1 MVESRKSASTSDDS
15 ISASS
20 DRSWARAREIL
31 ESCEPV
37 IPPIRRICETTIGD
51 LSKINPIRE
60 GAIIPLRKIVL
71 ACGQDS
77 ILASGA
83 AGDRARASARE
94 VLETIPSD
102 VIAAALVLHS
112 VSRRVSNRHLEAIWG
127 TFLDEALNRA
137 AIGYAVGRGS
147 PEFGAGR
154 AMLAG
159 FSSRAGLAMI
169 VAHGSEEQAA
179 RLLQGLRNGATLR
192 DTCLIVYQVDPVH
205 VGALVVLAAGCG
217 PSACMGIRGC
227 ADFQPRPPEDEAEL
241 LWWGTHLLIDQLA
254 TRELQKISPIL
265 WDIVGI
271 KEESAQ
277 KDVFDF
283 VQSVSRGEHS
293 WSWLL
298 EGADLLS
305 E

>member
-1 MVESRKSASTSDDS
+1 MVKSRKSVSDNS
-15 ISASS
+15 IPASS
-20 DRSWARAREIL
+20 ERSWIRAREIL

-37 IPPIRRICETTIGD
+37 ISPIRRICETTIGD
-51 LSKINPIRE
+51 STKIYPILE
-60 GAIIPLRKIVL
+60 GAIIPLRNIVV

-77 ILASGA
+77 ILAAGA
-83 AGDRARASARE
+83 TGERARLSARE
-94 VLETIPSD
+94 VLKSIPSD

-112 VSRRVSNRHLEAIWG
+112 VSRRVSSRHLEAIWR
-127 TFLDEALNRA
+127 TFLYEALNRA

-147 PEFGAGR
+147 PDFGAGR

-169 VAHGSEEQAA
+169 VADGSEEQAS
-179 RLLQGLRNGATLR
+179 RLLERLRNGISIR
-192 DTCLIVYQVDPVH
+192 DACLVIYQVDPVH
-205 VGALVVLAAGCG
+205 VGAQVVLAAGCG

-254 TRELQKISPIL
+254 TRELQKISDIL

-277 KDVFDF
+277 KDVFEF
-283 VQSVSRGEHS
+283 VQSVSRGKHS

-298 EGADLLS
+298 
-305 E
+305 

>member
-1 MVESRKSASTSDDS
+1 MVKSEKSALDS
-15 ISASS
+15 ENSIPASS

-31 ESCEPV
+31 ESYQPV
-37 IPPIRRICETTIGD
+37 VTPIRRICETTLGD
-51 LSKINPIRE
+51 STRINPILE
-60 GAIIPLRKIVL
+60 GAIIPVRKIVE

-77 ILASGA
+77 ILGA
-83 AGDRARASARE
+83 GERAMLSARE
-94 VLETIPSD
+94 VLESIPSD

-112 VSRRVSNRHLEAIWG
+112 VSRRVSNRHLEAIWR

-137 AIGYAVGRGS
+137 AIGYAVGRGA

-159 FSSRAGLAMI
+159 FSSKAGLAMI
-169 VAHGSEEQAA
+169 VADGSEEQAS
-179 RLLQGLRNGATLR
+179 RLLESLR
-192 DTCLIVYQVDPVH
+192 DGASIRDASLVVYQVDPVH

-227 ADFQPRPPEDEAEL
+227 ATFQPRPPEDEAEL

-254 TRELQKISPIL
+254 TRELQKISMIL

-277 KDVFDF
+277 RDVFDF

-293 WSWLL
+293 WNWLL
-298 EGADLLS
+298 
-305 E
+305 